1 MGKRIFLVAS
11 ELRQSLNLATR
22 LQMLGHQVIIV
33 GAAASD
39 TAGIPPWGPAAA
51 DVVLCLTDERP
62 SAALVGRCRALG
74 AGRIIFIHR
83 PDGFLMQEVNALGQG
98 NNSRLVRLFGGEVG
112 RGAAG
117 EWPGGSA
124 REG

>member
-1 MGKRIFLVAS
+1 MNGDGTPR
-11 ELRQSLNLATR
+11 
-22 LQMLGHQVIIV
+22 HQVVIV

-98 NNSRLVRLFGGEVG
+98 NNSRLVRLFGGEVAPLVAHFAEH
-112 RGAAG
+112 RALSPKDIQRLKALI
-117 EWPGGSA
+117 
-124 REG
+124 